1 MLGTVFCNICPL
13 SEDLMEKADRWTS
26 PLFALFFVIS
36 GAQLELGFFRDGM
49 VVLLGVI
56 YIVFRS
62 LGKYSGAFYSA
73 KLTGCP
79 KKVYRHLGS
88 ALLPQAGVA
97 LGMCVTA
104 RKLGESSN
112 LICNITQR

>member
-1 MLGTVFCNICPL
+1 
-13 SEDLMEKADRWTS
+13 
-26 PLFALFFVIS
+26 
-36 GAQLELGFFRDGM
+36 M
-49 VVLLGVI
+49 VVLLGVV

-62 LGKYSGAFYSA
+62 LGKYLGAFFSA
-73 KLTGCP
+73 KATGCP
-79 KKVYRHLGS
+79 KKVYEHLGS

-112 LICNITQR
+112 LICNITLFAILIYELFGPVITKQALIHSGDIQPMSEEVRNRRQIKLENAQKK